1 MTTRR
6 QALDFVT
13 QPINGETNAGLWHD
27 RYMYR
32 FDTNANVN
40 QNESTALDT
49 LLSQLER
56 LLPSPYYNVT
66 YSAWHHAII
75 NTPGIYLRNAIS
87 TTRILV
93 GLGVDSVVEAGMA
106 LHHTYGTP
114 YLPGSALKGLAAS
127 FARQHLGDAWK
138 VDSAAYAELFGTQ
151 TKSGAV
157 DFLDARW
164 DPASAGQVLARDIMS
179 VHQFAYYSED
189 NHAPSDA
196 EKLNIVPFMSVG
208 INQCFVIPLAGP
220 KNWCDAA
227 FEILTQALARE
238 GIGAKTNAG
247 YGRMKV
253 EVFVDPNQ
261 QVINAFIAVT
271 SIDKVAT
278 TANKRPIVDRAL
290 REFTNKRA
298 NMTPAQQKQIAQ
310 MLCDAMQLAGM
321 TGSSHYINMRN
332 IADK

>member
-6 QALDFVT
+6 QVLDFVT
-13 QPINGETNAGLWHD
+13 QPINGETNVGLWHD
-27 RYMYR
+27 RYMVN
-32 FDTNANVN
+32 FDKNDDGSKATD
-40 QNESTALDT
+40 ELF
-49 LLSQLER
+49 SQLER

-66 YSAWHHAII
+66 YRGWHHAMT
-75 NTPGIYLRNAIS
+75 NSPGIYVRNAMS

-138 VDSAAYAELFGTQ
+138 LESAAYAELFGTQ

-157 DFLDARW
+157 DFLDALW
-164 DPASAGQVLARDIMS
+164 DPTSDGTVLARDIMS

-196 EKLNIVPFMSVG
+196 EKLNIVPYMSVG
-208 INQCFVIPLAGP
+208 VKQRFVIPLAGP
-220 KNWCDAA
+220 KDWCDAA
-227 FEILTQALARE
+227 FTILTQALAHE

-247 YGRMKV
+247 YGRMVV
-253 EVFVDPNQ
+253 EAFIDPTQ
-261 QVINAFIAVT
+261 QVIDAFVAAT
-271 SIDKVAT
+271 GIDKVAN

-290 REFTNKRA
+290 REFANKQSG
-298 NMTPAQQKQIAQ
+298 MTPAQQKQIAQ
-310 MLCDAMQLAGM
+310 MICDAMQIAGM
-321 TGSSHYINMRN
+321 NGSSYYISMRKIANM
-332 IADK
+332 